1 MRIFIICTTS
11 RLESCGLLHHLLT
24 YRLMFQKTCFLIFMA
39 EESSVLKMDM
49 QVHLMIWY
57 LPNYMLSPPRR
68 LNIISTTV
76 TTSNPEY

>member
-1 MRIFIICTTS
+1 
-11 RLESCGLLHHLLT
+11 
-24 YRLMFQKTCFLIFMA
+24 MFQKTCFLIFMA